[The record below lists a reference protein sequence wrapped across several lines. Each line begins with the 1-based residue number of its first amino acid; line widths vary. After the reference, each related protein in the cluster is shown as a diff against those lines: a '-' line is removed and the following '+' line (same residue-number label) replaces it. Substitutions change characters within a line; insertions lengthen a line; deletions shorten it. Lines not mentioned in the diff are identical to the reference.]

1 MTLITF
7 EGGEGA
13 GKTTLIEKIF
23 ATLKTEGFPVLHTRA
38 PGGTPLGTELRR
50 LLLDHPYGITPRAE
64 LFLFLADRAQH
75 VEEIIRPALHKEQIV
90 LCDRFNDSTLAYQGA
105 RGFDPVWLNSLL
117 TFACNG
123 ITPQLTL
130 YLDCDIETGFKR
142 VHKAKGGKD
151 RIESEE
157 RAFHQQIR
165 AAFLALAEQEPNRFI
180 VIDASQPA
188 DDVFA
193 QAKEKIDALLAHPR
207 K

>member
-13 GKTTLIEKIF
+13 GKTTLIEQVF
-23 ATLKTEGFPVLHTRA
+23 TYLKAEGFPVLHTRA
-38 PGGTPLGTELRR
+38 PGGTPLGSALRSF
-50 LLLDHPYGITPRAE
+50 LLDHPYEICPRSE

-75 VEEIIRPALHKEQIV
+75 VEEIIRPALQSEQIV

-105 RGFDPVWLNSLL
+105 RGFDTAWLQKLL
-117 TFACNG
+117 SFASSG

-130 YLDCDIETGFKR
+130 YLDCPVEIGFQR
-142 VHKAKGGKD
+142 VQRSKD

-157 RAFHQQIR
+157 RAFHEKIR
-165 AAFLALAEQEPNRFI
+165 SLFLKIAKEEPARFI
-180 VIDASQPA
+180 RLDAA
-188 DDVFA
+188 RTAEEVFSD
-193 QAKEKIDALLAHPR
+193 AKKEIDALLAHQR

>member
-13 GKTTLIEKIF
+13 GKTTLIEQVF
-23 ATLKTEGFPVLHTRA
+23 AYLKAEGFPVLHTRA
-38 PGGTPLGTELRR
+38 PGGTPLGSALRH
-50 LLLDHPYGITPRAE
+50 LLLDHPHTISSRAE

-75 VEEIIRPALHKEQIV
+75 VEEIIRPALQNEQIV

-105 RGFDPVWLNSLL
+105 RGFDTAWLQKLL
-117 TFACNG
+117 SFACAG

-130 YLDCDIETGFKR
+130 YLDCPVEVGFQR
-142 VHKAKGGKD
+142 VQRSKD

-157 RAFHQQIR
+157 RAFHEKIRSLFLQI
-165 AAFLALAEQEPNRFI
+165 AKQEPSRFLPL
-180 VIDASQPA
+180 DAMRSPQE
-188 DDVFA
+188 VFSE
-193 QAKEKIDALLAHPR
+193 AKKEIDALLAHPR